1 MSFHD
6 TARNRRLYRSKTN
19 SNQELSRAGPARIL
33 VVDDQSV
40 VREILAEYLSLDG
53 YRVSQAADASQ
64 ALALI
69 HAGELFDLVLTDIDM
84 PGDFD
89 GLDLA
94 RVVKEAT
101 PATKVILISGGPRLF
116 SDPRTADLFIRKP
129 ATGHQIRYQVA
140 RVLR

>member
-6 TARNRRLYRSKTN
+6 AARHRRLYHSMNNKERP
-19 SNQELSRAGPARIL
+19 RARPARIL

-53 YRVSQAADASQ
+53 YKVSQAADAVQ

-69 HAGELFDLVLTDIDM
+69 SSGEPFDLVLTDIDM

-94 RVVKEAT
+94 RRVKETT
-101 PATKVILISGGPRLF
+101 PATKVILISGGSRLPV
-116 SDPRTADLFIRKP
+116 DTCTTDLFIRKP
-129 ATGHQIRYQVA
+129 ATSRQIRRHVA
-140 RVLR
+140 QALR